1 MWTYDVSDGLGCR
14 WGWNPDGLGCWS
26 FLAKSVVEHREL
38 MEHRDNFVRTGGES
52 EKFVKRDD

>member
-14 WGWNPDGLGCWS
+14 WGWIPDGLGCVS
-26 FLAKSVVEHREL
+26 FLAKSVV
-38 MEHRDNFVRTGGES
+38 EHRDNFVRTGGEI